1 MCSRSPPLSGLYR
14 PLLCVFE
21 TEAVGHGT
29 AIDRLMALAS
39 PTTYSFVDHALAACG
54 KLDRRG
60 CDILDQQSYRA
71 GFAGQQSRRRGSS
84 RQWRALPRR
93 SLCLARFSLSIWR
106 FAQSFHNV

>member
-39 PTTYSFVDHALAACG
+39 AIKASGKFAPVACTSPTQFMPSPFFTVYLA
-54 KLDRRG
+54 
-60 CDILDQQSYRA
+60 I
-71 GFAGQQSRRRGSS
+71 
-84 RQWRALPRR
+84 R
-93 SLCLARFSLSIWR
+93 SIFS
-106 FAQSFHNV
+106 